1 MEKSPLDL
9 VLALSFGMFIDKSL
23 CLLEYIL
30 QELKI
35 ID

>member
-1 MEKSPLDL
+1 MEKSPLDF
-9 VLALSFGMFIDKSL
+9 VLALSFGMSIDISL
-23 CLLEYIL
+23 CLLENIL

>member
-1 MEKSPLDL
+1 MEKSPLDF
-9 VLALSFGMFIDKSL
+9 VLALSFGMFIDISL